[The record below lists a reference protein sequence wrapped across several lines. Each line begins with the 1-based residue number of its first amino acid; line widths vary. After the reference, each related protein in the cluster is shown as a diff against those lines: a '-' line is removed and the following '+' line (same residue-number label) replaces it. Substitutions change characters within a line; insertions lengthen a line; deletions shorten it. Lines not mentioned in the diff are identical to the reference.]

1 MRTLRNLLFASFGL
15 LMSFN
20 MASAQASVT
29 TSSWGCVGEDL
40 VFFLSGACSGSSLKT
55 TSWSI
60 SGPSY
65 TTKSQTTGS
74 ITITVLAPGNYSAT
88 ASWTCNDGSS
98 GSTSSAASAPVYAVT
113 APTVSLAADNIL
125 LCGSSGS
132 ANFTTA
138 VTNAGASGNTYSW
151 YVNDLQVAY
160 GASST
165 YTATALTNGDK
176 VHVQFSSS
184 KTCSKP
190 VWVTSNYVTVHT
202 VQPPPATVSIS
213 TLKRVVNVGEPIL
226 VKAVISGAGS
236 NPIIQWFINGT
247 PAPAS
252 TSSDPLIWSSNS
264 WPYAGTSYIS
274 CKVIPQIP
282 CVSPSYS
289 NSLTIDDCSK
299 VNNVTLAITDATQF
313 LCAIKFGA
321 PVPKFTNCTTTYS
334 WNFGDGTT
342 SNDPSPMHAY
352 PASGTYNVSLTVN
365 YSCTICA
372 KTLTATRTVTY
383 TAPSTWTASQT
394 VNVPTDQRPQVLST
408 AASTYSDSWP
418 LSQPDNALDARSSF
432 IMGAQGVWRNNGAH
446 VYKKDRQL
454 SSTTDISQDGTF
466 TLDQFNWQ
474 YADIGA
480 DPNWIKAD
488 NITRYSPYSFELES
502 KDVLDVYSGAIY
514 DYAGQLPI
522 ANGVNMRNDEMAFT
536 SFEAFAGNVTPGN
549 WTLMAGS
556 IPAYYYYKVSSGDRY
571 MAIVEATQAQ
581 LAGIVNVD
589 VSTDKPYA
597 SGTGRSTYTQGN
609 QIVCMQGDP
618 NSTSQSIVL
627 RNAPSDGLWSGMLR
641 IKNTANPNINPSY
654 DAAFAH
660 SGKRSLKVTTASPYT
675 GVKQEQLRLVPGKNY
690 FVSGWVSVGTN
701 PVTPNLGSSLGM
713 TVTARANNGTS
724 IQVFPIFAPAGPVI
738 EGWQQFQGIFSFPST
753 ASYVDVTFGPGSGGA
768 WYDDI
773 RLQPES
779 GNMKTY
785 VYDPDNFRLNAI
797 LDEENFASYF
807 YYDKEGSLYLTKKE
821 TKDGIKTITENL
833 SYQKEQP

>member
-1 MRTLRNLLFASFGL
+1 VGVDEVELGL
-15 LMSFN
+15 QPGNSCL
-20 MASAQASVT
+20 APYVT
-29 TSSWGCVGEDL
+29 GTSSWTIFGGNYSVDYYQTQTNPVGYN
-40 VFFLSGACSGSSLKT
+40 VIHVTFLSAGTFTINTYYSCSSG
-55 TSWSI
+55 TSGVSNSVTI
-60 SGPSY
+60 TVYDVTVP
-65 TTKSQTTGS
+65 S
-74 ITITVLAPGNYSAT
+74 ITI
-88 ASWTCNDGSS
+88 
-98 GSTSSAASAPVYAVT
+98 AANN
-113 APTVSLAADNIL
+113 NII
-125 LCGSSGS
+125 CGSSGS
-132 ANFTTA
+132 VSFTSSTANGGS
-138 VTNAGASGNTYSW
+138 NNNYDW
-151 YVNDLQVAY
+151 YVNNNKIY
-160 GASST
+160 SGPNST
-165 YTATALTNGDK
+165 FTANGLVNFDK
-176 VHVQFSSS
+176 VHAVFTSDKLCARPPSTS
-184 KTCSKP
+184 
-190 VWVTSNYVTVHT
+190 SNYITINT
-202 VQPPPATVSIS
+202 IQPPPATVSIS

-226 VKAVISGAGS
+226 VKAVVSGAGP

-264 WPYAGTSYIS
+264 WPYPGTRYIS
-274 CKVIPQIP
+274 CKVIPQQIP
-282 CVSPSYS
+282 CVNPSYS

-299 VNNVTLAITDATQF
+299 VNGVTLAITDATQF
-313 LCAIKFGA
+313 LCAIKFAA

-418 LSQPDNALDARSSF
+418 LSQPDNTLDARSSF
-432 IMGAQGVWRNNGAH
+432 IMGAQGIWRNNGAH
-446 VYKKDRQL
+446 VYKKVRQL

-488 NITRYSPYSFELES
+488 NMTRYSPYSFELES

-549 WTLMAGS
+549 WTLTAGS

-618 NSTSQSIVL
+618 NSTTQSIVL

-654 DAAFAH
+654 DVTVAH

-675 GVKQEQLRLVPGKNY
+675 GVKQEQLRLLPGKNY

-701 PVTPNLGSSLGM
+701 PLTPNLGSSLGM
-713 TVTARANNGTS
+713 TVTARANSGTS
-724 IQVFPIFAPAGPVI
+724 IQVFPIFAPTGPVI
-738 EGWQQFQGIFSFPST
+738 EGWQQFQGTFLFPST

-779 GNMKTY
+779 GNMKAY
-785 VYDPDNFRLNAI
+785 VYDTDNFRLQAI